1 MKLIYKLTFYLVII
15 STFLCGG
22 MLQFFLGVS
31 NTILTI
37 SINTLLI
44 LICFIYIFLKKKVL
58 LNKVTFSFSSYVLL
72 ILLSAVANGSGFLN
86 FLIYLNFAILPLS
99 IFYFFYIN
107 QKEKYITKKS
117 LEKTLLLIAFIQ
129 LPILLVQ
136 RNFYDILIGF
146 NNNNQ
151 SIASVDFLFGTFF
164 LKSDHSLGFFLL
176 LIIINLIFNIK
187 QNFKFI
193 NYRFP
198 IAIYLSLTLLLS
210 ESNISKALLIATW
223 AIFFLIFIYNK
234 IPKSIFTRKF
244 FIVVSIIFLSI
255 IAYNAKNLNYI
266 TSRLGGTIEKNF
278 TVEKSLKFYEEGTA
292 KRLQILVVAINK
304 LDLKIIGDGPYSYFD
319 IRTGQFKNTIHFSQI
334 IWTYFD
340 LGILGLLIVLI
351 YLYNLLKMTIRDNR
365 HLLLFIYPILLIYSF
380 YTTIFMD
387 LAILIS
393 FLSIFSLKSNNEF
406 NSNTVSRLEKK

>member
-15 STFLCGG
+15 LTFLCGG

-44 LICFIYIFLKKKVL
+44 LICFIYIFLKRKVL
-58 LNKVTFSFSSYVLL
+58 LNKVTFSFSIYVLL
-72 ILLSAVANGSGFLN
+72 IFLSAVVNGSSFLN

-107 QKEKYITKKS
+107 QKERYVTKKS
-117 LEKTLLLIAFIQ
+117 LEKTLLLISFIQ
-129 LPILLVQ
+129 LPILLIQ

-151 SIASVDFLFGTFF
+151 GIASVDFLFGTFF
-164 LKSDHSLGFFLL
+164 LKSDHSLGFLLL

-255 IAYNAKNLNYI
+255 IAYNVKNLNYI

-365 HLLLFIYPILLIYSF
+365 YLLFIYPILLIYSF

-406 NSNTVSRLEKK
+406 NNNPIPRLEKK

>member
-1 MKLIYKLTFYLVII
+1 
-15 STFLCGG
+15 
-22 MLQFFLGVS
+22 
-31 NTILTI
+31 
-37 SINTLLI
+37 
-44 LICFIYIFLKKKVL
+44 
-58 LNKVTFSFSSYVLL
+58 VLL
-72 ILLSAVANGSGFLN
+72 IFLSAVVNGSSFLN

-107 QKEKYITKKS
+107 QKERYVTKKS
-117 LEKTLLLIAFIQ
+117 LEKTLLLISFIQ
-129 LPILLVQ
+129 LPILLIQ

-151 SIASVDFLFGTFF
+151 GIASVDFLFGTFF
-164 LKSDHSLGFFLL
+164 LKSDHSLGFLLL

>member
-15 STFLCGG
+15 LTFLCGG

-136 RNFYDILIGF
+136 RNFYDVLIGF
-146 NNNNQ
+146 NNNDQ

-255 IAYNAKNLNYI
+255 IAYNVKNLNYI

-278 TVEKSLKFYEEGTA
+278 TVERSLKFYEEGTA

-340 LGILGLLIVLI
+340 LGILGLLIVFT

-365 HLLLFIYPILLIYSF
+365 YLLFIYPILLIYSF

>member
-1 MKLIYKLTFYLVII
+1 
-15 STFLCGG
+15 

-146 NNNNQ
+146 NNNDQ

-255 IAYNAKNLNYI
+255 IAYNVKNLNYI

-278 TVEKSLKFYEEGTA
+278 TVERSLKFYEEGTA

-340 LGILGLLIVLI
+340 LGILGLLIVFT

-365 HLLLFIYPILLIYSF
+365 YLLFIYPILLIYSF

-387 LAILIS
+387 VAILIS

>member
-15 STFLCGG
+15 LTFLCGG

-136 RNFYDILIGF
+136 RNFYDVLIGF
-146 NNNNQ
+146 NNNDQ

-193 NYRFP
+193 NYRIP

-255 IAYNAKNLNYI
+255 IAYNVKNLNYI

-340 LGILGLLIVLI
+340 LGILGLLIVFT

-365 HLLLFIYPILLIYSF
+365 YLLFIYPILLIYSF

-406 NSNTVSRLEKK
+406 NNNPIPRLEKK